1 MGILRNGRHER
12 FAQELAKGNS
22 AGDAYAAA
30 GFAPHDSNCIRLKN
44 HPDVVAR
51 VEEILGRAA
60 KRVEIDQA
68 RVLAELGKIGF
79 SDIRRAVAWRS
90 NVAVAAVDLD
100 EEMREIEE
108 GGEIRHQITNQVE
121 LISSDEIDDD
131 TAAAIA
137 EISMTDKG
145 GLKVKFHDKRGALV
159 DLGRHLGMF
168 KDRQVHEN
176 PDGSPLAPA
185 APVVIFQLPDNG
197 RGG

>member
-1 MGILRNGRHER
+1 
-12 FAQELAKGNS
+12 
-22 AGDAYAAA
+22 
-30 GFAPHDSNCIRLKN
+30 
-44 HPDVVAR
+44 

-79 SDIRRAVAWRS
+79 SDIRRAIAWRS
-90 NVAVAAVDLD
+90 NVAVAAIDLD
-100 EEMREIEE
+100 EEMRAIEE

-176 PDGSPLAPA
+176 PGRFAA
-185 APVVIFQLPDNG
+185 GTGAPVVIFQLPDNG